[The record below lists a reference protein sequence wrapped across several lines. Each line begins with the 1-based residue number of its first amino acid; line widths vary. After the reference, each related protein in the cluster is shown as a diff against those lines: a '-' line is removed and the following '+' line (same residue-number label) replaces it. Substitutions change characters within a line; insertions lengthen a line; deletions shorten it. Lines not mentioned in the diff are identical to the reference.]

1 MTEMEIDGLSLG
13 DVIRKKGL
21 GKGAGRQR
29 RGNQRTGRDG
39 GIRKPKNAWQHD
51 KFFETQRGGGRGQ
64 RRGSGSGPS
73 SGKAI
78 ARLSNLPFSV
88 GQQDLNDLFEQYR
101 LSKITLFYDENR
113 RSLGTAE
120 LHGPSGAIQR
130 VAREF
135 KGVEIDGRPLKLDVV
150 GAGGSSSG
158 GIRAR
163 LSGGGLR
170 RQGGI
175 RRPQRGGVK
184 SGGGGNK
191 KKLTPEELDA
201 ELDEY
206 MKGSTKA

>member
-1 MTEMEIDGLSLG
+1 MAEMEVDSLSLEE
-13 DVIRKKGL
+13 VIRKKGL
-21 GKGAGRQR
+21 GKGMGRQR

-51 KFFETQRGGGRGQ
+51 KFFETQRGGRGQ

-73 SGKAI
+73 SGGKVI

-88 GQQDLNDLFEQYR
+88 GQQDLNDLFDQHR
-101 LSKITLFYDENR
+101 LSKINLFFDER
-113 RSLGTAE
+113 GRSLGTAE
-120 LHGPSGAIQR
+120 LHGASGAIQR

-135 KGVEIDGRPLKLDVV
+135 KGVEIDGRPLKIDVV
-150 GAGGSSSG
+150 GAGGGSSSSS

-163 LSGGGLR
+163 VSGGLR

-175 RRPQRGGVK
+175 RRPQRGGAK
-184 SGGGGNK
+184 SGGK